1 MGIPTSTKTNV
12 NTSTESITISV
23 DADVAAFIQKK
34 GITDVNSYI
43 AELIKKEQVRQS
55 KGQDA
60 SSAGEEANEF
70 ATVKK

>member
-1 MGIPTSTKTNV
+1 MTIPTDITPTNA
-12 NTSTESITISV
+12 NTSTESITIGV
-23 DADVAAFIQKK
+23 DADVAAFIQQK

-43 AELIKKEQVRQS
+43 TELIKKEQVRQS

-70 ATVKK
+70 APS